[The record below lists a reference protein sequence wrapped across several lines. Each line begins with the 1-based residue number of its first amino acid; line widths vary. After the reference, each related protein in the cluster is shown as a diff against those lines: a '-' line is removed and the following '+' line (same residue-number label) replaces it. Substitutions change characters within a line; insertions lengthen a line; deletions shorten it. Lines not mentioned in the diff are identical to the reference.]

1 MDCNQGI
8 ETLKRRQ
15 PEMQIKLKH
24 SIVQFENSMEN
35 LIYRINQAEESIL
48 SIKNEKSI

>member
-1 MDCNQGI
+1 
-8 ETLKRRQ
+8 
-15 PEMQIKLKH
+15 MQIKSKH